1 MIKKTDQTKKGGRAH
16 DTRDRNRSDR
26 AYHRD
31 MADQFIQWICNIK
44 KQDRRGIFSNRCVIK
59 EAL

>member
-44 KQDRRGIFSNRCVIK
+44 K
-59 EAL
+59 